1 MIELLENIEK
11 VLKKNAIVIFSGIL
25 KEKEE
30 EFVEKTGLYKLKNI
44 DRNEKNNWVSLVFK
58 YEGE

>member
-11 VLKKNAIVIFSGIL
+11 VLEKNAIVIFSGIL